1 VKPDPEA
8 FDRRFRFHEEIT
20 RIAQDNKAT
29 EVIREGGNVVIKTRA
44 KNLIVPIPGGIVDQP
59 LFPTEFEASTDAR
72 DVVPLVSRDVDC
84 FQAKSQ

>member
-1 VKPDPEA
+1 MKPDPEA

-20 RIAQDNKAT
+20 RIAQDIKAT

-59 LFPTEFEASTDAR
+59 LFPTELEAQQMRGMLSPSYRET
-72 DVVPLVSRDVDC
+72 
-84 FQAKSQ
+84 